1 MASRRP
7 GRLRSAFGAA
17 FMGLLAVGMTSFAPP
32 TAHRGSGRPTPAHA
46 VDSVVVRR
54 MDLDTTLLAGGDLM
68 PSKQTTVTCEVEDV
82 DRGPY
87 GGGDAGTLILSIV
100 PNGAAVKKGDVLCVL
115 DSSGFL
121 GTGAA
126 RADRG
131 RECTGRPS
139 PGRADPGD
147 RQGRPARVPGG
158 YWSLSER
165 RSLKPDRP
173 CSIPISS
180 ASAITSPG
188 PTACSTRGTSPA
200 DLS

>member
-82 DRGPY
+82 DRGP
-87 GGGDAGTLILSIV
+87 
-100 PNGAAVKKGDVLCVL
+100 N
-115 DSSGFL
+115 
-121 GTGAA
+121 
-126 RADRG
+126 
-131 RECTGRPS
+131 
-139 PGRADPGD
+139 RADPGD

-158 YWSLSER
+158 F
-165 RSLKPDRP
+165 
-173 CSIPISS
+173 
-180 ASAITSPG
+180 
-188 PTACSTRGTSPA
+188 GTSA
-200 DLS
+200 NERV